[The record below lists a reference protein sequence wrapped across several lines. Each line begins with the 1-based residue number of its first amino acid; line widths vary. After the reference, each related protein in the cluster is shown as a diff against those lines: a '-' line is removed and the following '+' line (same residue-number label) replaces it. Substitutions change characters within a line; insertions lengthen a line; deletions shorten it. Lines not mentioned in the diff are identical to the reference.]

1 MNICQSLITE
11 YEYGTRLKEDSSREF
26 IEHNN
31 NLKLICRKV
40 EIEEI
45 TNRLLTDEFDLLQ
58 KMTTTKKNE
67 ERNLKQKYFRKF
79 FGVAT
84 KNGPYQIN
92 SGTEFFFY
100 YLFKLMEVTSD
111 GSKEI
116 NEINFLHANMI
127 RNPLKRRDR
136 NNFIAMQRPI
146 DSIYNRF
153 WQMIQ
158 TFAVK

>member
-1 MNICQSLITE
+1 
-11 YEYGTRLKEDSSREF
+11 
-26 IEHNN
+26 
-31 NLKLICRKV
+31 
-40 EIEEI
+40 
-45 TNRLLTDEFDLLQ
+45 
-58 KMTTTKKNE
+58 
-67 ERNLKQKYFRKF
+67 
-79 FGVAT
+79 
-84 KNGPYQIN
+84 
-92 SGTEFFFY
+92 
-100 YLFKLMEVTSD
+100 MEVTSD